1 MESIKKNCMRQGVEE
16 VVEVHVMDGTKSA
29 SEDTLEDTGGDPG
42 SSPPFPPSTF
52 DRVLLDAPCSA
63 LGQVSSDTALI
74 L

>member
-1 MESIKKNCMRQGVEE
+1 MEE
-16 VVEVHVMDGTKSA
+16 VVEVHVMDGTKST

-63 LGQVSSDTALI
+63 LGQVSSYTALI